1 MNKSILALV
10 LILLVS
16 VPFNN
21 AFPQETI
28 QSFSKLK
35 ETEPIAPDS

>member
-10 LILLVS
+10 SILLVS

-28 QSFSKLK
+28 QSLSESR
-35 ETEPIAPDS
+35 ETERIAPDS

>member
-1 MNKSILALV
+1 MNKLILALV
-10 LILLVS
+10 SILWVS

-21 AFPQETI
+21 VFPQETI
-28 QSFSKLK
+28 QRFSKLK